1 MFRHARYTHSPD
13 LFDFTEDDVGAL
25 RKMLMP
31 QD

>member
-13 LFDFTEDDVGAL
+13 LFDFTEDDVGTL
-25 RKMLMP
+25 RKMLML